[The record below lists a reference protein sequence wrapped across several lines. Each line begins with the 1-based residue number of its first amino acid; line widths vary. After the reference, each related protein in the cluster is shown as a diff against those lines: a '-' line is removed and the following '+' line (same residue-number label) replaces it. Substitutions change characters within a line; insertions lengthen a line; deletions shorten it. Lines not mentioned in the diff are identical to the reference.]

1 MSAVT
6 DRRYNLSLF
15 TKDFCFRRR
24 RICFASDRMDSYQQ
38 TLKLAFAA
46 HNAGRQAD
54 AEALCRTLL
63 LINAADAQLLF
74 LLGMVLHKTGRDAEA
89 AEHLQHAASLQ
100 PEAARIFSGLG
111 CARRGLR
118 DWAGAQ
124 QSFAR
129 ATALEPQN
137 ADHFYHL
144 GIAWHELGELDR
156 ALAAFQR
163 AVELNPRDFTSWNN
177 VGKIFKQF
185 NRLDASLAAFNRA
198 LEISPDYELAR
209 HGRAI
214 SLLTAGRLAEGFR
227 EYESRWSKITPRVFA
242 QPRWRGE
249 SVAGKTVFI
258 HAEQGFG
265 DGIHFARFVPFVR
278 ERAARVILE
287 CRPELKSLFIFSGC
301 ADEVIA
307 FGEPVPAFDV
317 FTSIISLPGLLGV
330 TEKNIPG
337 SVPYLKAPAAKNLPT
352 AKTGNLKVGFAWAGS
367 ATHSDDASRSMPLE
381 LFAPIL
387 QTPGVGFYSLQLP
400 VPGRD
405 QTIFQSLPAVV
416 DLSPLL
422 NDYLSTATFVAQLDL
437 VIAVDTSVVHLAG
450 ALAKSVWTLTQF
462 DADWRWSLNRAD
474 TPWYPTMRLFRQ
486 SQRGQWPPVVARVA
500 EELSQLAAARR

>member
-1 MSAVT
+1 MAP
-6 DRRYNLSLF
+6 
-15 TKDFCFRRR
+15 
-24 RICFASDRMDSYQQ
+24 MDSFQQ

-46 HNAGRQAD
+46 HNEGRRAD
-54 AEALCRTLL
+54 AEALCRTLM
-63 LINAADAQLLF
+63 LINPADAQLLF
-74 LLGMVLHKTGRDAEA
+74 LLGMVLHQTGRDAEA
-89 AEHLQHAASLQ
+89 ADHLQHAASLQ
-100 PEAARIFSGLG
+100 PDAARIFSGLG

-124 QSFAR
+124 QGFAR
-129 ATALEPQN
+129 AAELEPRN

-144 GIAWHELGELDR
+144 GIAWHELGDLER
-156 ALAAFQR
+156 ALTAFQK

-177 VGKIFKQF
+177 LGKIFKQF

-242 QPRWRGE
+242 QPRWHGE

-265 DGIHFARFVPFVR
+265 DGIHFARFVPRVR

-287 CRPELKSLFIFSGC
+287 CRPELKSFFIFSGC
-301 ADEVIA
+301 SDEVIG
-307 FGEPVPAFDV
+307 FGEPVPPFDV

-337 SVPYLKAPAAKNLPT
+337 RVPYLKAPSADNLPPAKNG
-352 AKTGNLKVGFAWAGS
+352 KLKVGFAWAGS
-367 ATHSDDASRSMPLE
+367 PTHSDDAARSMPLE

-387 QTPGVGFYSLQLP
+387 QTPGVTFYSLQLP
-400 VPGRD
+400 VPERD
-405 QTIFQSLPAVV
+405 QTFFQSLPAVV
-416 DLSPLL
+416 DLSPQL
-422 NDYLSTATFVAQLDL
+422 NDYLATAVFVAQLEL

-450 ALAKSVWTLTQF
+450 ALAKPVWTLTQF
-462 DADWRWSLNRAD
+462 DADWRWSLDRSD
-474 TPWYPTMRLFRQ
+474 TPWYPTLRLFRQ
-486 SQRGQWPPVVARVA
+486 TQRGQWPPVVARVA
-500 EELSQLAAARR
+500 EALRQLVATRR